1 MYNTWGG
8 PLDVAAMDSG
18 AEDNQSRNLDF
29 DRASVRSLEETQQSW
44 LLEPAR
50 HKAKPQ
56 VDLGCMTC
64 SRKFFFIFLC
74 VLFGASATVGL
85 AILIWK
91 VAPRKHH
98 SPQPLDNYT
107 IALQKSLLFFD
118 AQKSGVLPSSN
129 NIPWRGTSAVR
140 DGSDAI
146 GAPPTS
152 LSGGFYDA
160 GDNIKFGFPGA
171 YAMTLLSWSVIEYAE
186 KYQAAGEYEHMKEII
201 KWGTDYMMKTF
212 NISSTNIQTVFAQVG
227 AGNESIAND
236 HSCWERPEDMD
247 YARPAY
253 AVSSG
258 PDLGGEMAAAL
269 AAASIVFRADLPAY
283 SSKLL
288 MAARNIFTFA
298 RDGGK
303 RNRFVTQLPP
313 GEQVFY
319 NSTGFWDEYI
329 WGGAWLYYAT
339 GNSSYLSLVTNPIL
353 AAHAGAKGGG
363 PWYGIFSWDNKL
375 AGAQLLLTRLHVLQS
390 PGYPYEAQLQQYWNE
405 TNTVM
410 CSYLPNFKRFNR
422 TKGGLVELNHGGGQP
437 LQYVASAAFLS
448 ALYADYLRVASVP
461 SYNCGPYTFPV
472 ETLRNF
478 SRTQLDYIL
487 GKNPLN
493 MSYVVGYGDKY
504 PKQVHHRAASI
515 PKNGVRYGC
524 QQGRQWLYK
533 NAPNP
538 HVIVGAMVGGP
549 NARDEYR
556 DYRDSYGQ
564 AEPTLAGNAAL
575 TAALIAVS
583 TVTSTG
589 IDANTIFG
597 AIPLSGPT
605 PPPPPAPYVP

>member
-1 MYNTWGG
+1 MYNSWGG
-8 PLDVAAMDSG
+8 PLEVAAMDSG
-18 AEDNQSRNLDF
+18 AEDDRSRNLDF

-50 HKAKPQ
+50 NKSKPQ
-56 VDLGCMTC
+56 IDFGCMTC
-64 SRKFFFIFLC
+64 SRKFFFIFVC
-74 VLFGASATVGL
+74 VLFAACVTVGF

-91 VAPRKHH
+91 VAPHKHS
-98 SPQPLDNYT
+98 SPLPPDTYT
-107 IALQKSLLFFD
+107 VAFHKSLLFFD
-118 AQKSGVLPSSN
+118 AQKSGRLPPSN
-129 NIPWRGTSAVR
+129 NISWRGTSAVR

-146 GAPPTS
+146 GASPTD
-152 LSGGFYDA
+152 LTGGFYDA

-171 YAMTLLSWSVIEYAE
+171 YAMTLLSWSAIEYAE
-186 KYQAAGEYEHMKEII
+186 KYKAAGEFDHVKEII
-201 KWGTDYMMKTF
+201 KWGTDYIMKTF

-227 AGNESIAND
+227 AGNDSVSND

-269 AAASIVFRADLPAY
+269 AAASIVFKADSPTY

-288 MAARNIFTFA
+288 MAARNIYTFA

-303 RNRFVTQLPP
+303 RSRFVTQLPP

-319 NSTGFWDEYI
+319 NSTGYWDEYV

-339 GNSSYLSLVTNPIL
+339 GNSTYLSLVTNPIL

-363 PWYGIFSWDNKL
+363 PWFGVFSWDNKL
-375 AGAQLLLTRLHVLQS
+375 AGAQVLLTRLHILQS
-390 PGYPYEAQLQQYWNE
+390 PGYPYEAQLLQYWNE

-422 TKGGLVELNHGGGQP
+422 TRGGLLELNHGGGQP
-437 LQYVASAAFLS
+437 LQYVVNAAFLS
-448 ALYADYLRVASVP
+448 ALYADYLGAADVP
-461 SYNCGPYTFPV
+461 SWNCGPYAFAV
-472 ETLRNF
+472 ESLRNF
-478 SRTQLDYIL
+478 SRNQIDYIL

-493 MSYVVGYGDKY
+493 MSYVVGYGNKY

-524 QQGRQWLYK
+524 QQGREWLYK

-538 HVIVGAMVGGP
+538 HVIEGAMVGGP
-549 NARDEYR
+549 NSQDQYK
-556 DYRDSYGQ
+556 DHRDSYGQ
-564 AEPTLAGNAAL
+564 AEPTVAGNAGL
-575 TAALIAVS
+575 TAALIALS
-583 TVTSTG
+583 TVTSGG
-589 IDANTIFG
+589 IDPNTMFG
-597 AIPLSGPT
+597 AIPMAAP
-605 PPPPPAPYVP
+605 PPPPPAPYLP

>member
-1 MYNTWGG
+1 
-8 PLDVAAMDSG
+8 MDSG
-18 AEDNQSRNLDF
+18 AEDDRSRNLDF

-50 HKAKPQ
+50 NKSTPQ
-56 VDLGCMTC
+56 IDFGCMTC
-64 SRKFFFIFLC
+64 SRKFFFIFVC
-74 VLFGASATVGL
+74 VLFAACVAVGF

-91 VAPRKHH
+91 VAPHKHS
-98 SPQPLDNYT
+98 SPLPPDTYT
-107 IALQKSLLFFD
+107 VAFHKSLLFFD
-118 AQKSGVLPSSN
+118 AQKSGRLPPSN
-129 NIPWRGTSAVR
+129 NISWRGTSAMR

-146 GAPPTS
+146 GASPTD
-152 LSGGFYDA
+152 LTGGFYDA

-171 YAMTLLSWSVIEYAE
+171 YAMTLLSWSAIEYAE
-186 KYQAAGEYEHMKEII
+186 KYKAAGEFDHVKEII
-201 KWGTDYMMKTF
+201 KWGTDYIMTTF

-227 AGNESIAND
+227 AGNDSVSND

-269 AAASIVFRADLPAY
+269 AAASIVFKADSPTY

-288 MAARNIFTFA
+288 MAARNIYTFA

-303 RNRFVTQLPP
+303 RSRFVTQLPP

-319 NSTGFWDEYI
+319 NSTGYWDEYV

-339 GNSSYLSLVTNPIL
+339 GNSTYLSLVTNPIL

-363 PWYGIFSWDNKL
+363 PWFGVFSWDNKL
-375 AGAQLLLTRLHVLQS
+375 AGAQVLLTRLHILQS
-390 PGYPYEAQLQQYWNE
+390 PGYPYEAQLLQYWNE

-422 TKGGLVELNHGGGQP
+422 TRGGLLELNHGGGQP
-437 LQYVASAAFLS
+437 LQYVVNAAFLS
-448 ALYADYLRVASVP
+448 TLYADYLGAADVP
-461 SYNCGPYTFPV
+461 SWNCGPYAFAV
-472 ETLRNF
+472 ESLRNF
-478 SRTQLDYIL
+478 SRNQIDYIL

-493 MSYVVGYGDKY
+493 MSYVVGYGNKY

-524 QQGRQWLYK
+524 QQGREWLYK

-538 HVIVGAMVGGP
+538 HVIEGAMVGGP
-549 NARDEYR
+549 NSQDQYK
-556 DYRDSYGQ
+556 DHRDSYGQ
-564 AEPTLAGNAAL
+564 AEPTVAGNAGL
-575 TAALIAVS
+575 TAALIALS
-583 TVTSTG
+583 TVTSGG
-589 IDANTIFG
+589 IDPNTMFG
-597 AIPLSGPT
+597 AIPMAAP
-605 PPPPPAPYVP
+605 PPPPPAPYLP

>member
-1 MYNTWGG
+1 
-8 PLDVAAMDSG
+8 MDSG
-18 AEDNQSRNLDF
+18 AEDDRSRNLDF

-50 HKAKPQ
+50 NKSKPQ
-56 VDLGCMTC
+56 IDFGCMTC
-64 SRKFFFIFLC
+64 SRKFFFIFVC
-74 VLFGASATVGL
+74 VLFAACVVVGF

-91 VAPRKHH
+91 VAPHKHS
-98 SPQPLDNYT
+98 SPLPPDTYT
-107 IALQKSLLFFD
+107 VAFHKSLLFFD
-118 AQKSGVLPSSN
+118 AQKSGRLPPSN
-129 NIPWRGTSAVR
+129 NISWRGTSATR

-146 GAPPTS
+146 GASPTD
-152 LSGGFYDA
+152 LTGGFYDA

-171 YAMTLLSWSVIEYAE
+171 YAMTLLSWSAIEYAE
-186 KYQAAGEYEHMKEII
+186 KYKAAGEFDHVKEII
-201 KWGTDYMMKTF
+201 KWGTDYIMKTF

-227 AGNESIAND
+227 AGNDSVSND

-269 AAASIVFRADLPAY
+269 AAASIVFKADSPTY

-288 MAARNIFTFA
+288 MAARNIYTFA

-303 RNRFVTQLPP
+303 RSRFVTQLPP

-319 NSTGFWDEYI
+319 NSTGYWDEYV

-339 GNSSYLSLVTNPIL
+339 GNSTYLSLVTNPIL

-363 PWYGIFSWDNKL
+363 PWFGVFSWDNKL
-375 AGAQLLLTRLHVLQS
+375 AGAQVLLTRLHILQS
-390 PGYPYEAQLQQYWNE
+390 PGYPYEAQLLQYWNE

-422 TKGGLVELNHGGGQP
+422 TRGGLLELNRGGGQP
-437 LQYVASAAFLS
+437 LQYVVNAAFLS
-448 ALYADYLRVASVP
+448 ALYADYLGAADVP
-461 SYNCGPYTFPV
+461 SWNCGPYAFAV
-472 ETLRNF
+472 ESLRNF
-478 SRTQLDYIL
+478 SRNQIDYIL

-493 MSYVVGYGDKY
+493 MSYVVGYGNKY

-524 QQGRQWLYK
+524 QQGREWLYK

-538 HVIVGAMVGGP
+538 HVIEGAMVGGP
-549 NARDEYR
+549 NSQDQYK
-556 DYRDSYGQ
+556 DHRDSYGQ
-564 AEPTLAGNAAL
+564 AEPTVAGNAGL
-575 TAALIAVS
+575 TAALIALS
-583 TVTSTG
+583 TVTSG
-589 IDANTIFG
+589 GVDPNTMFG
-597 AIPLSGPT
+597 AIPMAAP
-605 PPPPPAPYVP
+605 PPPPPAPYLP

>member
-1 MYNTWGG
+1 
-8 PLDVAAMDSG
+8 
-18 AEDNQSRNLDF
+18 
-29 DRASVRSLEETQQSW
+29 LEETQQSW

-50 HKAKPQ
+50 NKSTPQ
-56 VDLGCMTC
+56 IDFGCMTC
-64 SRKFFFIFLC
+64 SRKFFFIFVC
-74 VLFGASATVGL
+74 VLFAACVAVGF

-91 VAPRKHH
+91 VAPHKHS
-98 SPQPLDNYT
+98 SPLPPDTYT
-107 IALQKSLLFFD
+107 VAFHKSLLFFD
-118 AQKSGVLPSSN
+118 AQKSGRLPPSN
-129 NIPWRGTSAVR
+129 NISWRGTSAMR

-146 GAPPTS
+146 GASPTD
-152 LSGGFYDA
+152 LTGGFYDA

-171 YAMTLLSWSVIEYAE
+171 YAMTLLSWSAIEYAE
-186 KYQAAGEYEHMKEII
+186 KYKAAGEFDHVKEII
-201 KWGTDYMMKTF
+201 KWGTDYIMTTF

-227 AGNESIAND
+227 AGNDSVSND

-269 AAASIVFRADLPAY
+269 AAASIVFKADSPTY

-288 MAARNIFTFA
+288 MAARNIYTFA

-303 RNRFVTQLPP
+303 RSRFVTQLPP

-319 NSTGFWDEYI
+319 NSTGYWDEYV

-339 GNSSYLSLVTNPIL
+339 GNSTYLSLVTNPIL

-363 PWYGIFSWDNKL
+363 PWFGVFSWDNKL
-375 AGAQLLLTRLHVLQS
+375 AGAQVLLTRLHILQS
-390 PGYPYEAQLQQYWNE
+390 PGYPYEAQLLQYWNE

-422 TKGGLVELNHGGGQP
+422 TRGGLLELNHGGGQP
-437 LQYVASAAFLS
+437 LQYVVNAAFLS
-448 ALYADYLRVASVP
+448 TLYADYLGAADVP
-461 SYNCGPYTFPV
+461 SWNCGPYAFAV
-472 ETLRNF
+472 ESLRNF
-478 SRTQLDYIL
+478 SRNQIDYIL

-493 MSYVVGYGDKY
+493 MSYVVGYGNKY

-524 QQGRQWLYK
+524 QQGREWLYK

-538 HVIVGAMVGGP
+538 HVIEGAMVGGP
-549 NARDEYR
+549 NSQDQYK
-556 DYRDSYGQ
+556 DHRDSYGQ
-564 AEPTLAGNAAL
+564 AEPTVAGNAGL
-575 TAALIAVS
+575 TAALIALS
-583 TVTSTG
+583 TVTSGG
-589 IDANTIFG
+589 IDPNTMFG
-597 AIPLSGPT
+597 AIPMAAP
-605 PPPPPAPYVP
+605 PPPPPAPYLP